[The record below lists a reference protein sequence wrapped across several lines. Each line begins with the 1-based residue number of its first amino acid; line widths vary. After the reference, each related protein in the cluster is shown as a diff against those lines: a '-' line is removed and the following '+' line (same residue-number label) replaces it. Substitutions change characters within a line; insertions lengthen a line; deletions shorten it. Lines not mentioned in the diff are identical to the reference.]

1 MRYILL
7 AQTTFYVGSPAD
19 SPHYPFLPP
28 KKRGHGSPSSSPP
41 PAKRMAGDDDVPM
54 AETYDVYLDSPTVYK
69 PAARGWTKA
78 LIQTSHTD
86 DVIELLN
93 GSPAKS
99 MAVVI
104 LTSDFHDRGRGPGAI
119 KAIFTA
125 HKIPDADKI
134 DVYPPTPKHAIAGK
148 GMSMPWTNIVS
159 DCSPAF
165 KEAVLADPV
174 YHDTY
179 QDLPFSFYCLNNSL
193 SPLSSRGLDKLI
205 ADPTV
210 IQMAEADHSNVPGK
224 DHDVKFIFNVVLHF
238 AEVSACTVRRRNK
251 PPIAAHRILFP
262 PISKHP
268 AESERLQNH
277 IMSPSFTVDV
287 RFRGT
292 AIPWWGPNPS
302 HPVAMSCSECH
313 AVDHYND
320 DCPIVNSAGYRAT
333 HGIADDTASSSSV
346 PTSLTIAHTAPS
358 TNDWTTVPPRGG
370 AWRGGHYRGGRG
382 GRSRGGRG
390 FNYGYGGRG
399 YSPYAT
405 Y

>member
-1 MRYILL
+1 
-7 AQTTFYVGSPAD
+7 
-19 SPHYPFLPP
+19 
-28 KKRGHGSPSSSPP
+28 
-41 PAKRMAGDDDVPM
+41 MAGDDDVPM
-54 AETYDVYLDSPTVYK
+54 AEMVSNPPPASHFNPTYLYARYDVYLDSPTVYK
-69 PAARGWTKA
+69 PAARGWTKT
-78 LIQTSHTD
+78 LIQTNHTD

-179 QDLPFSFYCLNNSL
+179 QDLPFSFYCLNVEPEMPWIIAIYEGL
-193 SPLSSRGLDKLI
+193 SELTKPAEFKGALLDKLI